1 MSKAVFNLVSDY
13 KPTGDQPD
21 AIRALLQGLEQG
33 KRFQTLEGVTGSG
46 KTFTVANV
54 IAAHGTPALVI
65 SHNKTLAAQL
75 YAELKSLFPNNAVEY
90 FVSYYDYYQPEAY
103 IPQTDTYI
111 EKDSAINDEI
121 ERLRLSATDALMN
134 RDDVIVVASV
144 SCIYGLGSP
153 EDYRAM
159 LVSLHKGDR
168 VERDAVLQKLV
179 DIQYTRNEIEHAPG
193 TFRARGDTLDVFPSY
208 NKTGVRIEFFG
219 DEVERIQRID
229 PLTGHVEARMESIII
244 SPARHFVMPG
254 AKIEKALG
262 AILAELEER
271 VQWFERNNKLL
282 EAQRIRM
289 RTQYDIEML
298 REVGYCGGIENYSR
312 HLSGRAAG
320 ERPAT
325 LLDFFPG
332 GFLTII
338 DESHVSLPQIRGMYN
353 GDRSRKTVLVDHGF
367 RLPSALDNRPMNFE
381 EFMKATGKILFTSAT
396 PSPFERELSGNSILQ
411 VIRPTGILDPP
422 VEVRPLKN
430 QIDDLIEEVRRRAER
445 KERVLVTTLTKKTAE
460 DLSEYLKNLGLRVKY
475 LHSEIDAIERVEILR
490 GLRRSDFDCLIGI
503 NLLREGLD
511 LPEVSLVA
519 VLDADK
525 EGFLRS
531 GTALIQTAG
540 RAARNI
546 NGEVILYADQI
557 TDSMKIM
564 MDTTRQRREKQ
575 SVYNREHNI
584 TPRSIEKSIQE
595 SLAEQHE
602 AEEVEMQVV
611 REAGVEYDVVKV
623 LGELEREMME
633 AADALEFERAAIL
646 RDQIYEL
653 KASQK
658 MAGKPAAQ
666 SAGQN
671 TTYTIVRTK
680 HAAGQPGGAR
690 RRRKSES
697 A

>member
-332 GFLTII
+332 GFLTVI

-396 PSPFERELSGNSILQ
+396 PSPFERELSGNPILQ

-430 QIDDLIEEVRRRAER
+430 QIDDLIEEVRRRAEK

-690 RRRKSES
+690 RRRKRES